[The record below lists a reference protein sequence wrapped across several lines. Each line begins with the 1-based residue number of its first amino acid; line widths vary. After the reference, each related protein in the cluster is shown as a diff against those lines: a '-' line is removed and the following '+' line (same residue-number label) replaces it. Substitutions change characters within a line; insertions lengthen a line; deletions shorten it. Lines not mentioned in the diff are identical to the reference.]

1 MTIRAGRPLRSLQ
14 LPFDRCFVD
23 HRPHLCDLVAN
34 ETIKHVLRKADP
46 SAIHIKIKKSSTRSA
61 VEHQPC
67 RDVRG
72 IHHQHIEIETQVGD
86 LCRVTLQHAP
96 VPGEADHL
104 AVVDNV
110 IGDEP
115 VEVRPRSSVQ
125 TGQVGP
131 VTDAEIRGGASGR
144 RFRSH
149 NSNHGRN
156 QRLHV
161 CGGSLGEREDNDVVA
176 MAREFAG
183 ESSLPICAPPAEA
196 CTTATSTRRTTSA
209 AKTDIIGVA
218 KELVIEELPHSGKR
232 SLIRAYPPQCCQTF
246 NGMVF
251 ITRFAGGHAG
261 RDTLNGFQAELRHL
275 GVIEK
280 HSKPN
285 HPATCGKVCE
295 DFGLAL
301 HPPGLTPAK
310 V

>member
-1 MTIRAGRPLRSLQ
+1 MAEISGFTFAE
-14 LPFDRCFVD
+14 
-23 HRPHLCDLVAN
+23 A
-34 ETIKHVLRKADP
+34 
-46 SAIHIKIKKSSTRSA
+46 RSA
-61 VEHQPC
+61 
-67 RDVRG
+67 
-72 IHHQHIEIETQVGD
+72 
-86 LCRVTLQHAP
+86 
-96 VPGEADHL
+96 
-104 AVVDNV
+104 
-110 IGDEP
+110 
-115 VEVRPRSSVQ
+115 SVK
-125 TGQVGP
+125 TMMW
-131 VTDAEIRGGASGR
+131 
-144 RFRSH
+144 
-149 NSNHGRN
+149 
-156 QRLHV
+156 
-161 CGGSLGEREDNDVVA
+161 SLWP
-176 MAREFAG
+176 
-183 ESSLPICAPPAEA
+183 ESSRGNLLCPSAPPAEA